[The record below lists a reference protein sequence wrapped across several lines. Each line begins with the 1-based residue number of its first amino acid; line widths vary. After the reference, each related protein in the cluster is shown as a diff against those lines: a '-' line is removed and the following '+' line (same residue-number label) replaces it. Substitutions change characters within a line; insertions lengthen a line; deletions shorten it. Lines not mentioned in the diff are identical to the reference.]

1 MRRSFLLLLLSAG
14 GGLSLP
20 AIAAETAPAPAAAAA
35 AAAGQADCPRG
46 SIALVNGNADQLSPK
61 TCLTPSMK
69 PFALQRGQLFAITL
83 SENGSTGSAW
93 ALRRLPAPLALLDI
107 EHAPGTACATG
118 RMGCPS
124 TVTYTFKA
132 TDHGSGAIDLV
143 YSRHWEDRAT
153 DSRSIRV
160 EVK

>member
-14 GGLSLP
+14 GCLSLP
-20 AIAAETAPAPAAAAA
+20 AIAAAATTTPPA
-35 AAAGQADCPRG
+35 GEADCARG
-46 SIALVNGNADQLSPK
+46 SISLVTGNADQVSPK
-61 TCLTPSMK
+61 TCLAPSMK

-93 ALRRLPAPLALLDI
+93 ALRTLPAPLALLDI

-124 TVTYTFKA
+124 NVTYTFKA
-132 TDHGSGAIDLV
+132 TEHGSGTIDLV

>member
-14 GGLSLP
+14 GCLSLP
-20 AIAAETAPAPAAAAA
+20 AIAVEPASNPTASQP
-35 AAAGQADCPRG
+35 DCPRG
-46 SIALVNGNADQLSPK
+46 SIALVTGNADQVSPK
-61 TCLTPSMK
+61 TCLAPSMK
-69 PFALQRGQLFAITL
+69 PFALQRGQLFAVTL

-93 ALRRLPAPLALLDI
+93 VLRSLPASLALLDI
-107 EHAPGTACATG
+107 EHAAGTACATG

-124 TVTYTFKA
+124 NVTYTFKA
-132 TDHGSGAIDLV
+132 IDHGSGTIDLI
-143 YSRHWEDRAT
+143 YWRHWEDRAT

>member
-1 MRRSFLLLLLSAG
+1 MKRSFLLLLLSAG
-14 GGLSLP
+14 GCLSLP
-20 AIAAETAPAPAAAAA
+20 AIAAEPAAKAPG
-35 AAAGQADCPRG
+35 AAGQADCARG
-46 SIALVNGNADQLSPK
+46 SIALVTGNADQVSPT

-83 SENGSTGSAW
+83 TENGSTGSAW
-93 ALRRLPAPLALLDI
+93 ALRSLPAPLSLLDI

-132 TDHGSGAIDLV
+132 TDHGGGTIDLI

-153 DSRSIRV
+153 DSRSILV

>member
-20 AIAAETAPAPAAAAA
+20 AIAAETSPAPAPA

-46 SIALVNGNADQLSPK
+46 SIALVTGNADQVSPK
-61 TCLTPSMK
+61 TCLAPSMK
-69 PFALQRGQLFAITL
+69 PFALQRGQLFAVTL

-93 ALRRLPAPLALLDI
+93 ALRSLPAPLALLDI

-132 TDHGSGAIDLV
+132 TDHGSGAIELV

>member
-1 MRRSFLLLLLSAG
+1 MKRSFLLLLLSAG

-20 AIAAETAPAPAAAAA
+20 AIAAETSPAPAPA

-46 SIALVNGNADQLSPK
+46 AIALVTGNADQVSPK
-61 TCLTPSMK
+61 TCLAPSMK
-69 PFALQRGQLFAITL
+69 PFALQRGQLFAVTL

-93 ALRRLPAPLALLDI
+93 ALRRLPAPLSLLDI

-132 TDHGSGAIDLV
+132 TDHGSGAIELV

>member
-1 MRRSFLLLLLSAG
+1 MKRSFLLLLLSAG

-20 AIAAETAPAPAAAAA
+20 AIAAETSPAPAAV

-46 SIALVNGNADQLSPK
+46 AIALVTGNADQVSPK
-61 TCLTPSMK
+61 TCLAPSMK
-69 PFALQRGQLFAITL
+69 PFALQRGQLFAVTL

-93 ALRRLPAPLALLDI
+93 ALRSLPAPLALLDI
-107 EHAPGTACATG
+107 EHAPGKACATG

-132 TDHGSGAIDLV
+132 TDHGSGAIELV

>member
-14 GGLSLP
+14 GCLSLP
-20 AIAAETAPAPAAAAA
+20 AIAAETAATAPG
-35 AAAGQADCPRG
+35 AAGQADCARG
-46 SIALVNGNADQLSPK
+46 AIALVTGNADQLSPK
-61 TCLTPSMK
+61 TCLTPAMK

-93 ALRRLPAPLALLDI
+93 ALRRLPASLSLLDI
-107 EHAPGTACATG
+107 EHAPGTACAAG

-132 TDHGSGAIDLV
+132 TEQGSGTIDLL
-143 YSRHWEDRAT
+143 YSRHWEDRST

>member
-14 GGLSLP
+14 GAASLP
-20 AIAAETAPAPAAAAA
+20 AVAAEPPGTTAAATT
-35 AAAGQADCPRG
+35 GQADCPRG
-46 SIALVNGNADQLSPK
+46 AIALVTGNADQVSPK

-93 ALRRLPAPLALLDI
+93 ALRSLPASLSLLDI
-107 EHAPGTACATG
+107 EHAPGTACAAG

-124 TVTYTFKA
+124 NVTYTFKA
-132 TDHGSGAIDLV
+132 TEHGSGTIDLL
-143 YSRHWEDRAT
+143 YARHWEDRAT
-153 DSRSIRV
+153 DSRSVRV